1 MNVRTEGIFQIP
13 HLEETTSLSLSTHRY
28 IGTENMPTQYRSIS
42 HTYEVLAW
50 QCNVIRR
57 LYSAPSRYLL
67 RGTLCTGLLCL
78 VCLTSAYDEVYTK
91 CLHFFRSLIV
101 SRVILIYKYVCARSC
116 LTLSIHVFAC
126 HPHPPCCCIIVNLPS
141 YRSQWLGCQLLRI
154 GCLMLNV
161 ITNEHITSISK
172 TMHSM
177 LKESPMGGPRTCV
190 EPVNGFP
197 LSDYM
202 NVVQ

>member
-1 MNVRTEGIFQIP
+1 MPPFLLVSDSIQGHSHIQICMC
-13 HLEETTSLSLSTHRY
+13 EILSH
-28 IGTENMPTQYRSIS
+28 IIHP
-42 HTYEVLAW
+42 
-50 QCNVIRR
+50 C
-57 LYSAPSRYLL
+57 
-67 RGTLCTGLLCL
+67 LCL
-78 VCLTSAYDEVYTK
+78 SSST
-91 CLHFFRSLIV
+91 
-101 SRVILIYKYVCARSC
+101 
-116 LTLSIHVFAC
+116 
-126 HPHPPCCCIIVNLPS
+126 PCCCIIVNLPS

-172 TMHSM
+172 TMHST

-202 NVVQ
+202 NVVQQGGCSLYNVLCNVDPNLTVTVQKLSALNAECAQIVEEHKQQLHTKILVLSCGNFRLKDTPIVFEVDL